1 MKKRLN
7 ETVIA
12 NELKGGSLFFAKRTP
27 NEPSAT
33 TSDANART
41 TERVNDRTD
50 GEANGRTPEQATAR
64 PDERPNERTPEP
76 VNTRPDERPNERTPE
91 PANTRSGE
99 QPNMRT
105 GERANVKPQNA
116 VIPNRG
122 ITRHS
127 FQFYQDQIIR
137 LKQLRMQKELQGE
150 TCHLSDLVRQAID
163 DFLAKES
170 EHPNG

>member
-50 GEANGRTPEQATAR
+50 GETNSRTPEQATAR

-76 VNTRPDERPNERTPE
+76 VNTR
-91 PANTRSGE
+91 SGE

-105 GERANVKPQNA
+105 GERPNVKPQNA

-163 DFLAKES
+163 DLLAKEN

>member
-76 VNTRPDERPNERTPE
+76 VNTR
-91 PANTRSGE
+91 SGE

-105 GERANVKPQNA
+105 GERANIKPQNA

>member
-41 TERVNDRTD
+41 TERVNNRTD
-50 GEANGRTPEQATAR
+50 GETNSRTPEQATAR

-76 VNTRPDERPNERTPE
+76 VNTR
-91 PANTRSGE
+91 SGE

-105 GERANVKPQNA
+105 GERANIKPQNA

-150 TCHLSDLVRQAID
+150 TCHLSDLVRQALD
-163 DFLAKES
+163 DFLAKEN
-170 EHPNG
+170 EFLNK

>member
-50 GEANGRTPEQATAR
+50 GETNSRTPEQATAR

-76 VNTRPDERPNERTPE
+76 V
-91 PANTRSGE
+91 NTRSGE

>member
-1 MKKRLN
+1 MRKTLN

-12 NELKGGSLFFAKRTP
+12 NELKGGSLFFSKRTP
-27 NEPSAT
+27 NEPSTT

-50 GEANGRTPEQATAR
+50 REANGRTPEQATAR

-76 VNTRPDERPNERTPE
+76 VNTR
-91 PANTRSGE
+91 SGE

-105 GERANVKPQNA
+105 GERPNVKPQNA

>member
-50 GEANGRTPEQATAR
+50 GETNSRTPEQATAR

-76 VNTRPDERPNERTPE
+76 VNTR
-91 PANTRSGE
+91 SGE

-105 GERANVKPQNA
+105 GERPNVKPQNA

-163 DFLAKES
+163 DFLAKEN

>member
-41 TERVNDRTD
+41 TERVNNRTD
-50 GEANGRTPEQATAR
+50 GETNSRTPEQATAR

-76 VNTRPDERPNERTPE
+76 VNTR
-91 PANTRSGE
+91 SGE

-105 GERANVKPQNA
+105 GERANIKPQNA